1 MAAFSSLP
9 TLGAEGRQTMST
21 KKRFYIDQERV
32 NKEMH
37 HSFVYLRDRTQ
48 SPPEEPLWID
58 TADRTD
64 TDELRYLKELCD
76 LLNKGWEA
84 TQAETRPNITVTHVE
99 PPQPRV
105 VVKHR
110 RPGLGVF
117 R

>member
-1 MAAFSSLP
+1 MKV
-9 TLGAEGRQTMST
+9 MT

-37 HSFVYLRDRTQ
+37 HSFVYLRDQTQ

-84 TQAETRPNITVTHVE
+84 TEGETTTCCCGFCVRESQERTEEKSHLEDPDADS
-99 PPQPRV
+99 
-105 VVKHR
+105 
-110 RPGLGVF
+110 
-117 R
+117 